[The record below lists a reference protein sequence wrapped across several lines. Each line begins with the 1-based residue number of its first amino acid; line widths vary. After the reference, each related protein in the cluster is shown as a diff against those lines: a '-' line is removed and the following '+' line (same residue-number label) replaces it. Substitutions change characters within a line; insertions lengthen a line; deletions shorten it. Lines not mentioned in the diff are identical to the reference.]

1 MVRAN
6 GAVSLRELARVVQTS
21 EVTVRRD
28 VRALE
33 AEGLLDRRHGGAVLP
48 GGFTRESGFPQKS
61 HLATAEKTA
70 IADVAAS
77 LVEEGE
83 AVVVGAGTTT
93 QELARR
99 LARVPGLTVVTN
111 SLLVAQALAHANR
124 VEVVM
129 TGGTLRGSN
138 YALVGSG
145 AEQSLQGLRVSR
157 AFLSGSGLTAERGL
171 STSNMLSA
179 SVDRA
184 LVQAAAE
191 VVVLA
196 DHTKLGTDTMFQ
208 TVPTDVMTRLVTDEP
223 PPHDDRAATELQALA
238 DQGVQITVA
247 GAAAA
252 SGGDGMHPRRPR
264 RDSPSRSSA
273 GAARRPNSA
282 ARPPVGPGRTGTGE
296 GGGHAAAVTRR
307 RLGRAPEGREALPET
322 GRASIRTGPTAKIR
336 WGRCAVPAPLL
347 AAHAS
352 KYRHDGVAAHLDD
365 ATVILND
372 DDEPSGRRYD
382 EHVGPHGVV
391 ADASVERLDEIA
403 EIRGFDE
410 IRTLI
415 RVEARA
421 VHHDEGAFE
430 VVAVRQEVILDGIG
444 VAFCEVERPPVV
456 EGNAGHSVRVVCRRS
471 GEDRI
476 QYPFREVPVDVP
488 RCCGHR
494 LPIGEGSAP
503 KIRLPHKEVVQTAAG
518 EVGGDLQEIIFIG
531 HEEALYH
538 WRQ

>member
-48 GGFTRESGFPQKS
+48 GGFTRETGFPQKS
-61 HLATAEKTA
+61 HMATAEKTA
-70 IADVAAS
+70 IADLAAG

-83 AVVVGAGTTT
+83 AIVVGAGTTT

-208 TVPTDVMTRLVTDEP
+208 TVPTDVMTRLVTDKP
-223 PPHDDRAATELQALA
+223 PPQDDRAGTELQALA

-247 GAAAA
+247 G
-252 SGGDGMHPRRPR
+252 MTP
-264 RDSPSRSSA
+264 A
-273 GAARRPNSA
+273 GAAEAPGPVQGSGGRGSGGEKGHGRRDVPMPGQRRNVPPGGGGSQPPQLRSA
-282 ARPPVGPGRTGTGE
+282 PTLPEQSPVGNRVADLAP
-296 GGGHAAAVTRR
+296 RR
-307 RLGRAPEGREALPET
+307 R
-322 GRASIRTGPTAKIR
+322 
-336 WGRCAVPAPLL
+336 
-347 AAHAS
+347 
-352 KYRHDGVAAHLDD
+352 
-365 ATVILND
+365 
-372 DDEPSGRRYD
+372 
-382 EHVGPHGVV
+382 
-391 ADASVERLDEIA
+391 
-403 EIRGFDE
+403 
-410 IRTLI
+410 
-415 RVEARA
+415 
-421 VHHDEGAFE
+421 
-430 VVAVRQEVILDGIG
+430 
-444 VAFCEVERPPVV
+444 
-456 EGNAGHSVRVVCRRS
+456 
-471 GEDRI
+471 
-476 QYPFREVPVDVP
+476 
-488 RCCGHR
+488 
-494 LPIGEGSAP
+494 
-503 KIRLPHKEVVQTAAG
+503 
-518 EVGGDLQEIIFIG
+518 
-531 HEEALYH
+531 
-538 WRQ
+538 

>member
-1 MVRAN
+1 MFAAERRQLILEMVRAN

-83 AVVVGAGTTT
+83 AIVVGAGTTT

-208 TVPTDVMTRLVTDEP
+208 TVPTDVITRLVTDEP
-223 PPHDDRAATELQALA
+223 PPHDERAATELQALA
-238 DQGVQITVA
+238 DQGVQIAVA
-247 GAAAA
+247 GTGQGGVPAAEQLPP
-252 SGGDGMHPRRPR
+252 GVRGR
-264 RDSPSRSSA
+264 RDVPL
-273 GAARRPNSA
+273 
-282 ARPPVGPGRTGTGE
+282 PVQRGGRMPGGQFRGPGPGGLGAEPLERT
-296 GGGHAAAVTRR
+296 ARVADLRR
-307 RLGRAPEGREALPET
+307 R
-322 GRASIRTGPTAKIR
+322 
-336 WGRCAVPAPLL
+336 
-347 AAHAS
+347 
-352 KYRHDGVAAHLDD
+352 
-365 ATVILND
+365 
-372 DDEPSGRRYD
+372 
-382 EHVGPHGVV
+382 
-391 ADASVERLDEIA
+391 
-403 EIRGFDE
+403 
-410 IRTLI
+410 
-415 RVEARA
+415 
-421 VHHDEGAFE
+421 
-430 VVAVRQEVILDGIG
+430 
-444 VAFCEVERPPVV
+444 
-456 EGNAGHSVRVVCRRS
+456 
-471 GEDRI
+471 
-476 QYPFREVPVDVP
+476 
-488 RCCGHR
+488 
-494 LPIGEGSAP
+494 
-503 KIRLPHKEVVQTAAG
+503 
-518 EVGGDLQEIIFIG
+518 
-531 HEEALYH
+531 
-538 WRQ
+538 

>member
-1 MVRAN
+1 MFAAERRQLILEMVRAN

-70 IADVAAS
+70 IADLAAG

-83 AVVVGAGTTT
+83 AIVVGAGTTT

-145 AEQSLQGLRVSR
+145 AEQSLHGLRVSK

-208 TVPTDVMTRLVTDEP
+208 TVPTDLITRLVTDEP
-223 PPHDDRAATELQALA
+223 QAHDDRAATELQALA
-238 DQGVQITVA
+238 DQGVQIAVA
-247 GAAAA
+247 GA
-252 SGGDGMHPRRPR
+252 SGNPGGEQPPGRDRRRDVPPLPSPRRSQVP
-264 RDSPSRSSA
+264 
-273 GAARRPNSA
+273 
-282 ARPPVGPGRTGTGE
+282 GPGLRSATTLGDQPAGTE
-296 GGGHAAAVTRR
+296 RARVADLRR
-307 RLGRAPEGREALPET
+307 R
-322 GRASIRTGPTAKIR
+322 
-336 WGRCAVPAPLL
+336 
-347 AAHAS
+347 
-352 KYRHDGVAAHLDD
+352 
-365 ATVILND
+365 
-372 DDEPSGRRYD
+372 
-382 EHVGPHGVV
+382 
-391 ADASVERLDEIA
+391 
-403 EIRGFDE
+403 
-410 IRTLI
+410 
-415 RVEARA
+415 
-421 VHHDEGAFE
+421 
-430 VVAVRQEVILDGIG
+430 
-444 VAFCEVERPPVV
+444 
-456 EGNAGHSVRVVCRRS
+456 
-471 GEDRI
+471 
-476 QYPFREVPVDVP
+476 
-488 RCCGHR
+488 
-494 LPIGEGSAP
+494 
-503 KIRLPHKEVVQTAAG
+503 
-518 EVGGDLQEIIFIG
+518 
-531 HEEALYH
+531 
-538 WRQ
+538 

>member
-1 MVRAN
+1 MFAAERRQLILEMVRAN

-70 IADVAAS
+70 IADLAAGF
-77 LVEEGE
+77 VEEGE
-83 AVVVGAGTTT
+83 AIVVGAGTTT

-145 AEQSLQGLRVSR
+145 AEQSLQGLRVSK

-196 DHTKLGTDTMFQ
+196 DHSKLGTDTMFQ
-208 TVPTDVMTRLVTDEP
+208 TVPTDVITRLVTDEP
-223 PPHDDRAATELQALA
+223 PAHDDRCATELQALA
-238 DQGVQITVA
+238 DQGVQIAVA
-247 GAAAA
+247 GASGGATGASGPSGA
-252 SGGDGMHPRRPR
+252 SGGESVPARQQRRDVPLPGPRRQVPGAATGL
-264 RDSPSRSSA
+264 RSAAALSDQNA
-273 GAARRPNSA
+273 GAERARVA
-282 ARPPVGPGRTGTGE
+282 DL
-296 GGGHAAAVTRR
+296 RR
-307 RLGRAPEGREALPET
+307 R
-322 GRASIRTGPTAKIR
+322 
-336 WGRCAVPAPLL
+336 
-347 AAHAS
+347 
-352 KYRHDGVAAHLDD
+352 
-365 ATVILND
+365 
-372 DDEPSGRRYD
+372 
-382 EHVGPHGVV
+382 
-391 ADASVERLDEIA
+391 
-403 EIRGFDE
+403 
-410 IRTLI
+410 
-415 RVEARA
+415 
-421 VHHDEGAFE
+421 
-430 VVAVRQEVILDGIG
+430 
-444 VAFCEVERPPVV
+444 
-456 EGNAGHSVRVVCRRS
+456 
-471 GEDRI
+471 
-476 QYPFREVPVDVP
+476 
-488 RCCGHR
+488 
-494 LPIGEGSAP
+494 
-503 KIRLPHKEVVQTAAG
+503 
-518 EVGGDLQEIIFIG
+518 
-531 HEEALYH
+531 
-538 WRQ
+538 

>member
-1 MVRAN
+1 MFAAERRQLILEMVRAN

-70 IADVAAS
+70 IADLAAG

-83 AVVVGAGTTT
+83 AIVVGAGTTT

-184 LVQAAAE
+184 LVQAAGE

-208 TVPTDVMTRLVTDEP
+208 TVPTDLITRLVTDEP
-223 PPHDDRAATELQALA
+223 PAHDDRAVTELQALA
-238 DQGVQITVA
+238 DQGVQIAVA
-247 GAAAA
+247 GQAGGGA
-252 SGGDGMHPRRPR
+252 GGDTVPTGRQPR
-264 RDSPSRSSA
+264 RDMPLPGPRRGQVPGAGPQLRSATVLGEQSPGER
-273 GAARRPNSA
+273 ARVA
-282 ARPPVGPGRTGTGE
+282 DL
-296 GGGHAAAVTRR
+296 RR
-307 RLGRAPEGREALPET
+307 R
-322 GRASIRTGPTAKIR
+322 
-336 WGRCAVPAPLL
+336 
-347 AAHAS
+347 
-352 KYRHDGVAAHLDD
+352 
-365 ATVILND
+365 
-372 DDEPSGRRYD
+372 
-382 EHVGPHGVV
+382 
-391 ADASVERLDEIA
+391 
-403 EIRGFDE
+403 
-410 IRTLI
+410 
-415 RVEARA
+415 
-421 VHHDEGAFE
+421 
-430 VVAVRQEVILDGIG
+430 
-444 VAFCEVERPPVV
+444 
-456 EGNAGHSVRVVCRRS
+456 
-471 GEDRI
+471 
-476 QYPFREVPVDVP
+476 
-488 RCCGHR
+488 
-494 LPIGEGSAP
+494 
-503 KIRLPHKEVVQTAAG
+503 
-518 EVGGDLQEIIFIG
+518 
-531 HEEALYH
+531 
-538 WRQ
+538 

>member
-1 MVRAN
+1 MFAAERRQLILEMVRAN

-70 IADVAAS
+70 IADLAAG

-83 AVVVGAGTTT
+83 AIVVGAGTTT

-196 DHTKLGTDTMFQ
+196 DHTKLGSDTMFQ
-208 TVPTDVMTRLVTDEP
+208 TVPTDLITHLVTDEP
-223 PPHDDRAATELQALA
+223 AAHDDRAAAELQALA
-238 DQGVQITVA
+238 DQGVRIAVA
-247 GAAAA
+247 G
-252 SGGDGMHPRRPR
+252 GGGT
-264 RDSPSRSSA
+264 SSA
-273 GAARRPNSA
+273 PDPGAAGGRPAARREMPL
-282 ARPPVGPGRTGTGE
+282 PGQRRTQPLRALGE
-296 GGGHAAAVTRR
+296 GAVERDRARVADLRR
-307 RLGRAPEGREALPET
+307 R
-322 GRASIRTGPTAKIR
+322 
-336 WGRCAVPAPLL
+336 
-347 AAHAS
+347 
-352 KYRHDGVAAHLDD
+352 
-365 ATVILND
+365 
-372 DDEPSGRRYD
+372 
-382 EHVGPHGVV
+382 
-391 ADASVERLDEIA
+391 
-403 EIRGFDE
+403 
-410 IRTLI
+410 
-415 RVEARA
+415 
-421 VHHDEGAFE
+421 
-430 VVAVRQEVILDGIG
+430 
-444 VAFCEVERPPVV
+444 
-456 EGNAGHSVRVVCRRS
+456 
-471 GEDRI
+471 
-476 QYPFREVPVDVP
+476 
-488 RCCGHR
+488 
-494 LPIGEGSAP
+494 
-503 KIRLPHKEVVQTAAG
+503 
-518 EVGGDLQEIIFIG
+518 
-531 HEEALYH
+531 
-538 WRQ
+538 

>member
-1 MVRAN
+1 MFAAERRQLILEMVRAN

-70 IADVAAS
+70 IADLAAG
-77 LVEEGE
+77 LVDEGE
-83 AVVVGAGTTT
+83 AIVVGAGTTT

-208 TVPTDVMTRLVTDEP
+208 TVPTDVITRLVTDEP
-223 PPHDDRAATELQALA
+223 PLHDDRAVTELQALA

-247 GAAAA
+247 GPGAAAPGPGPGP
-252 SGGDGMHPRRPR
+252 GGGAEGNGTAGRRPR
-264 RDSPSRSSA
+264 RMGPPGAKGGDELPLPGQRRNHQP
-273 GAARRPNSA
+273 GAAGPQLRSA
-282 ARPPVGPGRTGTGE
+282 SGLAEQQPAIGNGRI
-296 GGGHAAAVTRR
+296 ADLSPRR
-307 RLGRAPEGREALPET
+307 R
-322 GRASIRTGPTAKIR
+322 
-336 WGRCAVPAPLL
+336 
-347 AAHAS
+347 
-352 KYRHDGVAAHLDD
+352 
-365 ATVILND
+365 
-372 DDEPSGRRYD
+372 
-382 EHVGPHGVV
+382 
-391 ADASVERLDEIA
+391 
-403 EIRGFDE
+403 
-410 IRTLI
+410 
-415 RVEARA
+415 
-421 VHHDEGAFE
+421 
-430 VVAVRQEVILDGIG
+430 
-444 VAFCEVERPPVV
+444 
-456 EGNAGHSVRVVCRRS
+456 
-471 GEDRI
+471 
-476 QYPFREVPVDVP
+476 
-488 RCCGHR
+488 
-494 LPIGEGSAP
+494 
-503 KIRLPHKEVVQTAAG
+503 
-518 EVGGDLQEIIFIG
+518 
-531 HEEALYH
+531 
-538 WRQ
+538 

>member
-1 MVRAN
+1 MFAAERRQLILEMVRAN

-70 IADVAAS
+70 IADVAAG

-223 PPHDDRAATELQALA
+223 PAHDDRAATELQALA

-247 GAAAA
+247 GTA
-252 SGGDGMHPRRPR
+252 STGPLDAVQGRRPR
-264 RDSPSRSSA
+264 REAPLPVQRRGTPAPQLRSAPASLLDPPQD
-273 GAARRPNSA
+273 RPRVA
-282 ARPPVGPGRTGTGE
+282 DL
-296 GGGHAAAVTRR
+296 RR
-307 RLGRAPEGREALPET
+307 R
-322 GRASIRTGPTAKIR
+322 
-336 WGRCAVPAPLL
+336 
-347 AAHAS
+347 
-352 KYRHDGVAAHLDD
+352 
-365 ATVILND
+365 
-372 DDEPSGRRYD
+372 
-382 EHVGPHGVV
+382 
-391 ADASVERLDEIA
+391 
-403 EIRGFDE
+403 
-410 IRTLI
+410 
-415 RVEARA
+415 
-421 VHHDEGAFE
+421 
-430 VVAVRQEVILDGIG
+430 
-444 VAFCEVERPPVV
+444 
-456 EGNAGHSVRVVCRRS
+456 
-471 GEDRI
+471 
-476 QYPFREVPVDVP
+476 
-488 RCCGHR
+488 
-494 LPIGEGSAP
+494 
-503 KIRLPHKEVVQTAAG
+503 
-518 EVGGDLQEIIFIG
+518 
-531 HEEALYH
+531 
-538 WRQ
+538 

>member
-70 IADVAAS
+70 IADLAAGF
-77 LVEEGE
+77 VDEGE

-208 TVPTDVMTRLVTDEP
+208 TVPTDVITRLVTDEP
-223 PPHDDRAATELQALA
+223 PAHDDRALTELQALA
-238 DQGVQITVA
+238 DQGVQIAVA
-247 GAAAA
+247 GPGAG
-252 SGGDGMHPRRPR
+252 SGP
-264 RDSPSRSSA
+264 A
-273 GAARRPNSA
+273 G
-282 ARPPVGPGRTGTGE
+282 GGE
-296 GGGHAAAVTRR
+296 GGGAAGRQSGRLNPSQGRGGGEEGLPLPGPRRNHPHPPGGSGSAQLRGTVPLAEQQPGRVADLAPRR
-307 RLGRAPEGREALPET
+307 R
-322 GRASIRTGPTAKIR
+322 
-336 WGRCAVPAPLL
+336 
-347 AAHAS
+347 
-352 KYRHDGVAAHLDD
+352 
-365 ATVILND
+365 
-372 DDEPSGRRYD
+372 
-382 EHVGPHGVV
+382 
-391 ADASVERLDEIA
+391 
-403 EIRGFDE
+403 
-410 IRTLI
+410 
-415 RVEARA
+415 
-421 VHHDEGAFE
+421 
-430 VVAVRQEVILDGIG
+430 
-444 VAFCEVERPPVV
+444 
-456 EGNAGHSVRVVCRRS
+456 
-471 GEDRI
+471 
-476 QYPFREVPVDVP
+476 
-488 RCCGHR
+488 
-494 LPIGEGSAP
+494 
-503 KIRLPHKEVVQTAAG
+503 
-518 EVGGDLQEIIFIG
+518 
-531 HEEALYH
+531 
-538 WRQ
+538 

>member
-1 MVRAN
+1 MFAAERRQLILEMVRAN

-61 HLATAEKTA
+61 HLSTAEKTA
-70 IADVAAS
+70 IADMAAG
-77 LVEEGE
+77 LVGEGE
-83 AVVVGAGTTT
+83 AIVVGAGTTT

-196 DHTKLGTDTMFQ
+196 DHTKLGSDTMFQ
-208 TVPTDVMTRLVTDEP
+208 TVPTELITRLVTDAP
-223 PPHDDRAATELQALA
+223 QAHDERAATELQALA
-238 DQGVQITVA
+238 DQGVEITVA
-247 GAAAA
+247 GPGAEPAA
-252 SGGDGMHPRRPR
+252 G
-264 RDSPSRSSA
+264 
-273 GAARRPNSA
+273 
-282 ARPPVGPGRTGTGE
+282 
-296 GGGHAAAVTRR
+296 
-307 RLGRAPEGREALPET
+307 EALPPARQQARQEMPLPGQRRT
-322 GRASIRTGPTAKIR
+322 QGGHGGPGGIGPQLRSAAVMAEGPVGR
-336 WGRCAVPAPLL
+336 
-347 AAHAS
+347 
-352 KYRHDGVAAHLDD
+352 
-365 ATVILND
+365 
-372 DDEPSGRRYD
+372 
-382 EHVGPHGVV
+382 V
-391 ADASVERLDEIA
+391 ADM
-403 EIRGFDE
+403 
-410 IRTLI
+410 
-415 RVEARA
+415 
-421 VHHDEGAFE
+421 
-430 VVAVRQEVILDGIG
+430 
-444 VAFCEVERPPVV
+444 
-456 EGNAGHSVRVVCRRS
+456 RR
-471 GEDRI
+471 R
-476 QYPFREVPVDVP
+476 
-488 RCCGHR
+488 
-494 LPIGEGSAP
+494 
-503 KIRLPHKEVVQTAAG
+503 
-518 EVGGDLQEIIFIG
+518 
-531 HEEALYH
+531 
-538 WRQ
+538 

>member
-1 MVRAN
+1 MFAAERRQLILEMVRAN

-70 IADVAAS
+70 IADVAAG

-208 TVPTDVMTRLVTDEP
+208 TVPTDVITRLVTDEP
-223 PPHDDRAATELQALA
+223 PAHDDRAATELQALA

-247 GAAAA
+247 GSAVP
-252 SGGDGMHPRRPR
+252 GGAVDGIPPRRPR
-264 RDSPSRSSA
+264 RDSPLPVQ
-273 GAARRPNSA
+273 RR
-282 ARPPVGPGRTGTGE
+282 G
-296 GGGHAAAVTRR
+296 
-307 RLGRAPEGREALPET
+307 
-322 GRASIRTGPTAKIR
+322 GPTAQLR
-336 WGRCAVPAPLL
+336 S
-347 AAHAS
+347 AS
-352 KYRHDGVAAHLDD
+352 ALVDPGDRERA
-365 ATVILND
+365 
-372 DDEPSGRRYD
+372 R
-382 EHVGPHGVV
+382 V
-391 ADASVERLDEIA
+391 ADM
-403 EIRGFDE
+403 
-410 IRTLI
+410 
-415 RVEARA
+415 
-421 VHHDEGAFE
+421 
-430 VVAVRQEVILDGIG
+430 
-444 VAFCEVERPPVV
+444 
-456 EGNAGHSVRVVCRRS
+456 RR
-471 GEDRI
+471 R
-476 QYPFREVPVDVP
+476 
-488 RCCGHR
+488 
-494 LPIGEGSAP
+494 
-503 KIRLPHKEVVQTAAG
+503 
-518 EVGGDLQEIIFIG
+518 
-531 HEEALYH
+531 
-538 WRQ
+538 

>member
-1 MVRAN
+1 MFAAERRQLILEMVRAN

-70 IADVAAS
+70 IADLAANF
-77 LVEEGE
+77 VEEGE
-83 AVVVGAGTTT
+83 AIVVGAGTTT

-208 TVPTDVMTRLVTDEP
+208 TVPTDLITRLITDEP
-223 PPHDDRAATELQALA
+223 PAHDDRAATELQALA
-238 DQGVQITVA
+238 DQGVQIAVA
-247 GAAAA
+247 GASGS
-252 SGGDGMHPRRPR
+252 SGGDAVPARPQQQRRDVPLPAPRRGQVP
-264 RDSPSRSSA
+264 
-273 GAARRPNSA
+273 GAAAGLR
-282 ARPPVGPGRTGTGE
+282 
-296 GGGHAAAVTRR
+296 AAAVLGEQSPGAERARVADLRR
-307 RLGRAPEGREALPET
+307 R
-322 GRASIRTGPTAKIR
+322 
-336 WGRCAVPAPLL
+336 
-347 AAHAS
+347 
-352 KYRHDGVAAHLDD
+352 
-365 ATVILND
+365 
-372 DDEPSGRRYD
+372 
-382 EHVGPHGVV
+382 
-391 ADASVERLDEIA
+391 
-403 EIRGFDE
+403 
-410 IRTLI
+410 
-415 RVEARA
+415 
-421 VHHDEGAFE
+421 
-430 VVAVRQEVILDGIG
+430 
-444 VAFCEVERPPVV
+444 
-456 EGNAGHSVRVVCRRS
+456 
-471 GEDRI
+471 
-476 QYPFREVPVDVP
+476 
-488 RCCGHR
+488 
-494 LPIGEGSAP
+494 
-503 KIRLPHKEVVQTAAG
+503 
-518 EVGGDLQEIIFIG
+518 
-531 HEEALYH
+531 
-538 WRQ
+538 

>member
-1 MVRAN
+1 MFAAERRQLILEMVRAN

-70 IADVAAS
+70 IADLAAG

-83 AVVVGAGTTT
+83 AIVVGAGTTT

-145 AEQSLQGLRVSR
+145 AEQSLQGLRVSK

-196 DHTKLGTDTMFQ
+196 DHTKLGTDTMFR
-208 TVPTDVMTRLVTDEP
+208 TVPTDLITRLVTDEP
-223 PPHDDRAATELQALA
+223 PGHDDRAATELQALA
-238 DQGVQITVA
+238 DQGVQIAVA
-247 GAAAA
+247 GATGNP
-252 SGGDGMHPRRPR
+252 GGDQVPAGRRAPLPGPRRGHVPGS
-264 RDSPSRSSA
+264 SPLRSTT
-273 GAARRPNSA
+273 GLGDPTTPDR
-282 ARPPVGPGRTGTGE
+282 GRV
-296 GGGHAAAVTRR
+296 ADLRR
-307 RLGRAPEGREALPET
+307 R
-322 GRASIRTGPTAKIR
+322 
-336 WGRCAVPAPLL
+336 
-347 AAHAS
+347 
-352 KYRHDGVAAHLDD
+352 
-365 ATVILND
+365 
-372 DDEPSGRRYD
+372 
-382 EHVGPHGVV
+382 
-391 ADASVERLDEIA
+391 
-403 EIRGFDE
+403 
-410 IRTLI
+410 
-415 RVEARA
+415 
-421 VHHDEGAFE
+421 
-430 VVAVRQEVILDGIG
+430 
-444 VAFCEVERPPVV
+444 
-456 EGNAGHSVRVVCRRS
+456 
-471 GEDRI
+471 
-476 QYPFREVPVDVP
+476 
-488 RCCGHR
+488 
-494 LPIGEGSAP
+494 
-503 KIRLPHKEVVQTAAG
+503 
-518 EVGGDLQEIIFIG
+518 
-531 HEEALYH
+531 
-538 WRQ
+538 

>member
-70 IADVAAS
+70 IADLAAG

-83 AVVVGAGTTT
+83 AIVVGAGTTT

-145 AEQSLQGLRVSR
+145 AEQSLQGLRVSK

-208 TVPTDVMTRLVTDEP
+208 TVPTDVITRLVTDEP
-223 PPHDDRAATELQALA
+223 PAHDDRAATELQALA
-238 DQGVQITVA
+238 DQGVQIAVA
-247 GAAAA
+247 GASGNHSAGEQGPAARQR
-252 SGGDGMHPRRPR
+252 GVPGPRRSQLPGAGL
-264 RDSPSRSSA
+264 RSASVLGEQPA
-273 GAARRPNSA
+273 GTER
-282 ARPPVGPGRTGTGE
+282 GRV
-296 GGGHAAAVTRR
+296 ADLRR
-307 RLGRAPEGREALPET
+307 R
-322 GRASIRTGPTAKIR
+322 
-336 WGRCAVPAPLL
+336 
-347 AAHAS
+347 
-352 KYRHDGVAAHLDD
+352 
-365 ATVILND
+365 
-372 DDEPSGRRYD
+372 
-382 EHVGPHGVV
+382 
-391 ADASVERLDEIA
+391 
-403 EIRGFDE
+403 
-410 IRTLI
+410 
-415 RVEARA
+415 
-421 VHHDEGAFE
+421 
-430 VVAVRQEVILDGIG
+430 
-444 VAFCEVERPPVV
+444 
-456 EGNAGHSVRVVCRRS
+456 
-471 GEDRI
+471 
-476 QYPFREVPVDVP
+476 
-488 RCCGHR
+488 
-494 LPIGEGSAP
+494 
-503 KIRLPHKEVVQTAAG
+503 
-518 EVGGDLQEIIFIG
+518 
-531 HEEALYH
+531 
-538 WRQ
+538 

>member
-70 IADVAAS
+70 IADLAAS

-99 LARVPGLTVVTN
+99 LARIPGLTVVTN

-145 AEQSLQGLRVSR
+145 AEQSLQGLRVTR

-208 TVPTDVMTRLVTDEP
+208 TVPTDLISRLVTDEP
-223 PPHDDRAATELQALA
+223 PAHDDRAATELQALA
-238 DQGVQITVA
+238 DQGVRIAVAGGAGGSSAGVSGTGAGSGAGSVA
-247 GAAAA
+247 GAGG
-252 SGGDGMHPRRPR
+252 SGGEAHQAGRQSR
-264 RDSPSRSSA
+264 RDVPLPGQRRTHTAGPGPGPTSGGPGSPLRSA
-273 GAARRPNSA
+273 GASLASQEPGERARVA
-282 ARPPVGPGRTGTGE
+282 DL
-296 GGGHAAAVTRR
+296 RR
-307 RLGRAPEGREALPET
+307 R
-322 GRASIRTGPTAKIR
+322 
-336 WGRCAVPAPLL
+336 
-347 AAHAS
+347 
-352 KYRHDGVAAHLDD
+352 
-365 ATVILND
+365 
-372 DDEPSGRRYD
+372 
-382 EHVGPHGVV
+382 
-391 ADASVERLDEIA
+391 
-403 EIRGFDE
+403 
-410 IRTLI
+410 
-415 RVEARA
+415 
-421 VHHDEGAFE
+421 
-430 VVAVRQEVILDGIG
+430 
-444 VAFCEVERPPVV
+444 
-456 EGNAGHSVRVVCRRS
+456 
-471 GEDRI
+471 
-476 QYPFREVPVDVP
+476 
-488 RCCGHR
+488 
-494 LPIGEGSAP
+494 
-503 KIRLPHKEVVQTAAG
+503 
-518 EVGGDLQEIIFIG
+518 
-531 HEEALYH
+531 
-538 WRQ
+538 

>member
-70 IADVAAS
+70 IADLAAGF
-77 LVEEGE
+77 VEEGE

-208 TVPTDVMTRLVTDEP
+208 TVPTDVITRLVTDEP
-223 PPHDDRAATELQALA
+223 PAHDDRALTELQALA
-238 DQGVQITVA
+238 DQGVQIAVA
-247 GAAAA
+247 GPGAG
-252 SGGDGMHPRRPR
+252 SGP
-264 RDSPSRSSA
+264 A
-273 GAARRPNSA
+273 G
-282 ARPPVGPGRTGTGE
+282 GGE
-296 GGGHAAAVTRR
+296 GGGSAGRQSGRLGPSQGRGGGEEGLPLPGPRRNHPHPPGGPGSAQLRTAVPLAEQQPGRVADLAPRR
-307 RLGRAPEGREALPET
+307 R
-322 GRASIRTGPTAKIR
+322 
-336 WGRCAVPAPLL
+336 
-347 AAHAS
+347 
-352 KYRHDGVAAHLDD
+352 
-365 ATVILND
+365 
-372 DDEPSGRRYD
+372 
-382 EHVGPHGVV
+382 
-391 ADASVERLDEIA
+391 
-403 EIRGFDE
+403 
-410 IRTLI
+410 
-415 RVEARA
+415 
-421 VHHDEGAFE
+421 
-430 VVAVRQEVILDGIG
+430 
-444 VAFCEVERPPVV
+444 
-456 EGNAGHSVRVVCRRS
+456 
-471 GEDRI
+471 
-476 QYPFREVPVDVP
+476 
-488 RCCGHR
+488 
-494 LPIGEGSAP
+494 
-503 KIRLPHKEVVQTAAG
+503 
-518 EVGGDLQEIIFIG
+518 
-531 HEEALYH
+531 
-538 WRQ
+538 

>member
-70 IADVAAS
+70 IADLAAG

-83 AVVVGAGTTT
+83 AIVVGAGTTT

-184 LVQAAAE
+184 LVQAAGE

-196 DHTKLGTDTMFQ
+196 DHTKLGSDTMFQ
-208 TVPTDVMTRLVTDEP
+208 TVPTDLITRLVTDEP
-223 PPHDDRAATELQALA
+223 AAHDDRAAAELQALA
-238 DQGVQITVA
+238 DQGVQIAVA
-247 GAAAA
+247 GAGGASVPADSAPPGRGARRDMPLPGQRRTHAQQLRGAAA
-252 SGGDGMHPRRPR
+252 LAEQGGQADR
-264 RDSPSRSSA
+264 
-273 GAARRPNSA
+273 
-282 ARPPVGPGRTGTGE
+282 GRV
-296 GGGHAAAVTRR
+296 ADLRR
-307 RLGRAPEGREALPET
+307 R
-322 GRASIRTGPTAKIR
+322 
-336 WGRCAVPAPLL
+336 
-347 AAHAS
+347 
-352 KYRHDGVAAHLDD
+352 
-365 ATVILND
+365 
-372 DDEPSGRRYD
+372 
-382 EHVGPHGVV
+382 
-391 ADASVERLDEIA
+391 
-403 EIRGFDE
+403 
-410 IRTLI
+410 
-415 RVEARA
+415 
-421 VHHDEGAFE
+421 
-430 VVAVRQEVILDGIG
+430 
-444 VAFCEVERPPVV
+444 
-456 EGNAGHSVRVVCRRS
+456 
-471 GEDRI
+471 
-476 QYPFREVPVDVP
+476 
-488 RCCGHR
+488 
-494 LPIGEGSAP
+494 
-503 KIRLPHKEVVQTAAG
+503 
-518 EVGGDLQEIIFIG
+518 
-531 HEEALYH
+531 
-538 WRQ
+538 

>member
-1 MVRAN
+1 MFAAERRQLILEMVRAN

-70 IADVAAS
+70 IADLAAG

-196 DHTKLGTDTMFQ
+196 DHSKLGTDTMFQ
-208 TVPTDVMTRLVTDEP
+208 TVPTDVITRLVTNEPLTRDE
-223 PPHDDRAATELQALA
+223 RSATELQALA

-247 GAAAA
+247 GVGQPAPAPGQGQGAGPGPGRA
-252 SGGDGMHPRRPR
+252 DGG
-264 RDSPSRSSA
+264 
-273 GAARRPNSA
+273 
-282 ARPPVGPGRTGTGE
+282 PPVGRPARRDMPLPGPRRTHPPTTP
-296 GGGHAAAVTRR
+296 GGPGLRGPVSLSDQQLGGRVADLAPRR
-307 RLGRAPEGREALPET
+307 R
-322 GRASIRTGPTAKIR
+322 
-336 WGRCAVPAPLL
+336 
-347 AAHAS
+347 
-352 KYRHDGVAAHLDD
+352 
-365 ATVILND
+365 
-372 DDEPSGRRYD
+372 
-382 EHVGPHGVV
+382 
-391 ADASVERLDEIA
+391 
-403 EIRGFDE
+403 
-410 IRTLI
+410 
-415 RVEARA
+415 
-421 VHHDEGAFE
+421 
-430 VVAVRQEVILDGIG
+430 
-444 VAFCEVERPPVV
+444 
-456 EGNAGHSVRVVCRRS
+456 
-471 GEDRI
+471 
-476 QYPFREVPVDVP
+476 
-488 RCCGHR
+488 
-494 LPIGEGSAP
+494 
-503 KIRLPHKEVVQTAAG
+503 
-518 EVGGDLQEIIFIG
+518 
-531 HEEALYH
+531 
-538 WRQ
+538 

>member
-70 IADVAAS
+70 IADLAAS
-77 LVEEGE
+77 FVEEGE

-145 AEQSLQGLRVSR
+145 AEQSLHGLRVSR

-208 TVPTDVMTRLVTDEP
+208 TVPTDVITRLVTDEP
-223 PPHDDRAATELQALA
+223 PSHDDRAATELQALA
-238 DQGVQITVA
+238 DQGVHISVA
-247 GAAAA
+247 GPGAGAPAGPGPGPEQVPQQQRRRDVPPLPGQRRTHG
-252 SGGDGMHPRRPR
+252 SGGHGGHHSMPPGGQSQGGGGAPSSPQLRSTGSLGGEPPTARVADLAPRRR
-264 RDSPSRSSA
+264 
-273 GAARRPNSA
+273 
-282 ARPPVGPGRTGTGE
+282 
-296 GGGHAAAVTRR
+296 
-307 RLGRAPEGREALPET
+307 
-322 GRASIRTGPTAKIR
+322 
-336 WGRCAVPAPLL
+336 
-347 AAHAS
+347 
-352 KYRHDGVAAHLDD
+352 
-365 ATVILND
+365 
-372 DDEPSGRRYD
+372 
-382 EHVGPHGVV
+382 
-391 ADASVERLDEIA
+391 
-403 EIRGFDE
+403 
-410 IRTLI
+410 
-415 RVEARA
+415 
-421 VHHDEGAFE
+421 
-430 VVAVRQEVILDGIG
+430 
-444 VAFCEVERPPVV
+444 
-456 EGNAGHSVRVVCRRS
+456 
-471 GEDRI
+471 
-476 QYPFREVPVDVP
+476 
-488 RCCGHR
+488 
-494 LPIGEGSAP
+494 
-503 KIRLPHKEVVQTAAG
+503 
-518 EVGGDLQEIIFIG
+518 
-531 HEEALYH
+531 
-538 WRQ
+538 

>member
-1 MVRAN
+1 MFAAERRQLILEMVRAN

-70 IADVAAS
+70 IADLAAG
-77 LVEEGE
+77 LVDEGE
-83 AVVVGAGTTT
+83 AIVVGAGTTT

-145 AEQSLQGLRVSR
+145 AEQSLQGLRVSK

-196 DHTKLGTDTMFQ
+196 DHSKLGTDTMFQ
-208 TVPTDVMTRLVTDEP
+208 TVPTDVITRLVTDESP
-223 PPHDDRAATELQALA
+223 AHDERAATELQALA
-238 DQGVQITVA
+238 DQGVQIAVA
-247 GAAAA
+247 GASGGGTADGTGTPGA
-252 SGGDGMHPRRPR
+252 SGGDSVARQQRRDVPLPGPRRQVP
-264 RDSPSRSSA
+264 
-273 GAARRPNSA
+273 GAATGLRSA
-282 ARPPVGPGRTGTGE
+282 TALSEQNGGTERARV
-296 GGGHAAAVTRR
+296 ADLRR
-307 RLGRAPEGREALPET
+307 R
-322 GRASIRTGPTAKIR
+322 
-336 WGRCAVPAPLL
+336 
-347 AAHAS
+347 
-352 KYRHDGVAAHLDD
+352 
-365 ATVILND
+365 
-372 DDEPSGRRYD
+372 
-382 EHVGPHGVV
+382 
-391 ADASVERLDEIA
+391 
-403 EIRGFDE
+403 
-410 IRTLI
+410 
-415 RVEARA
+415 
-421 VHHDEGAFE
+421 
-430 VVAVRQEVILDGIG
+430 
-444 VAFCEVERPPVV
+444 
-456 EGNAGHSVRVVCRRS
+456 
-471 GEDRI
+471 
-476 QYPFREVPVDVP
+476 
-488 RCCGHR
+488 
-494 LPIGEGSAP
+494 
-503 KIRLPHKEVVQTAAG
+503 
-518 EVGGDLQEIIFIG
+518 
-531 HEEALYH
+531 
-538 WRQ
+538 

>member
-1 MVRAN
+1 MFAAERRQLILEMVRAN

-70 IADVAAS
+70 IADLAAG

-83 AVVVGAGTTT
+83 AIVVGAGTTT

-145 AEQSLQGLRVSR
+145 AEQSLQGLRVSK

-196 DHTKLGTDTMFQ
+196 DHSKLGTDTMFQ
-208 TVPTDVMTRLVTDEP
+208 TVPTDVITRLVTDESP
-223 PPHDDRAATELQALA
+223 THDERAATELQALA
-238 DQGVQITVA
+238 DQGVQIAVA
-247 GAAAA
+247 GASGGGTADGTGTPGP
-252 SGGDGMHPRRPR
+252 SGGDSVARQQRRDVPLPGPRRQVPGAGL
-264 RDSPSRSSA
+264 RSATALGDQSG
-273 GAARRPNSA
+273 GAERARVA
-282 ARPPVGPGRTGTGE
+282 DL
-296 GGGHAAAVTRR
+296 RR
-307 RLGRAPEGREALPET
+307 R
-322 GRASIRTGPTAKIR
+322 
-336 WGRCAVPAPLL
+336 
-347 AAHAS
+347 
-352 KYRHDGVAAHLDD
+352 
-365 ATVILND
+365 
-372 DDEPSGRRYD
+372 
-382 EHVGPHGVV
+382 
-391 ADASVERLDEIA
+391 
-403 EIRGFDE
+403 
-410 IRTLI
+410 
-415 RVEARA
+415 
-421 VHHDEGAFE
+421 
-430 VVAVRQEVILDGIG
+430 
-444 VAFCEVERPPVV
+444 
-456 EGNAGHSVRVVCRRS
+456 
-471 GEDRI
+471 
-476 QYPFREVPVDVP
+476 
-488 RCCGHR
+488 
-494 LPIGEGSAP
+494 
-503 KIRLPHKEVVQTAAG
+503 
-518 EVGGDLQEIIFIG
+518 
-531 HEEALYH
+531 
-538 WRQ
+538 

>member
-70 IADVAAS
+70 IADLAAG

-83 AVVVGAGTTT
+83 AIVVGAGTTT

-191 VVVLA
+191 VVSPDAAGHARTRRLRRDDRRQPRRA
-196 DHTKLGTDTMFQ
+196 LSHGGRRG
-208 TVPTDVMTRLVTDEP
+208 PTDARP
-223 PPHDDRAATELQALA
+223 AGGGR
-238 DQGVQITVA
+238 DQGEDRQ
-247 GAAAA
+247 
-252 SGGDGMHPRRPR
+252 
-264 RDSPSRSSA
+264 
-273 GAARRPNSA
+273 
-282 ARPPVGPGRTGTGE
+282 
-296 GGGHAAAVTRR
+296 RR
-307 RLGRAPEGREALPET
+307 RLGHRAPLQGLPPLPRRQGGPDHMTLALARELAPHITVNLVQPAMIDPPPDLSE
-322 GRASIRTGPTAKIR
+322 AD
-336 WGRCAVPAPLL
+336 CAAV
-347 AAHAS
+347 
-352 KYRHDGVAAHLDD
+352 VAATPL
-365 ATVILND
+365 
-372 DDEPSGRRYD
+372 RR
-382 EHVGPHGVV
+382 VGIP
-391 ADASVERLDEIA
+391 
-403 EIRGFDE
+403 
-410 IRTLI
+410 
-415 RVEARA
+415 
-421 VHHDEGAFE
+421 
-430 VVAVRQEVILDGIG
+430 
-444 VAFCEVERPPVV
+444 
-456 EGNAGHSVRVVCRRS
+456 
-471 GEDRI
+471 
-476 QYPFREVPVDVP
+476 
-488 RCCGHR
+488 
-494 LPIGEGSAP
+494 
-503 KIRLPHKEVVQTAAG
+503 
-518 EVGGDLQEIIFIG
+518 
-531 HEEALYH
+531 
-538 WRQ
+538 

>member
-70 IADVAAS
+70 IADLAAS
-77 LVEEGE
+77 FVEEGE
-83 AVVVGAGTTT
+83 AIVVGAGTTT

-157 AFLSGSGLTAERGL
+157 AFISGSGLTAERGL

-208 TVPTDVMTRLVTDEP
+208 TVPTDVITRLVTDEP
-223 PPHDDRAATELQALA
+223 PAHDDRAVTELQALA
-238 DQGVQITVA
+238 DQGVQIAVA
-247 GAAAA
+247 G
-252 SGGDGMHPRRPR
+252 SGG
-264 RDSPSRSSA
+264 A
-273 GAARRPNSA
+273 G
-282 ARPPVGPGRTGTGE
+282 GD
-296 GGGHAAAVTRR
+296 
-307 RLGRAPEGREALPET
+307 
-322 GRASIRTGPTAKIR
+322 
-336 WGRCAVPAPLL
+336 AVPAGRPARRDTSSPLPSPRRGHVPGGGPQL
-347 AAHAS
+347 RNASAVLGEQPPGERAA
-352 KYRHDGVAAHLDD
+352 R
-365 ATVILND
+365 
-372 DDEPSGRRYD
+372 
-382 EHVGPHGVV
+382 V
-391 ADASVERLDEIA
+391 ADL
-403 EIRGFDE
+403 
-410 IRTLI
+410 
-415 RVEARA
+415 
-421 VHHDEGAFE
+421 
-430 VVAVRQEVILDGIG
+430 
-444 VAFCEVERPPVV
+444 
-456 EGNAGHSVRVVCRRS
+456 RR
-471 GEDRI
+471 R
-476 QYPFREVPVDVP
+476 
-488 RCCGHR
+488 
-494 LPIGEGSAP
+494 
-503 KIRLPHKEVVQTAAG
+503 
-518 EVGGDLQEIIFIG
+518 
-531 HEEALYH
+531 
-538 WRQ
+538 

>member
-1 MVRAN
+1 MFAAERRQLILEMVRAN

-70 IADVAAS
+70 IADLAAG

-83 AVVVGAGTTT
+83 AIVVGAGTTT

-129 TGGTLRGSN
+129 TGGTLRGTN

-145 AEQSLQGLRVSR
+145 AEQSLQGLRVSK

-208 TVPTDVMTRLVTDEP
+208 TVPTDVITRLVTDEP
-223 PPHDDRAATELQALA
+223 PAHDDRAATELQALA
-238 DQGVQITVA
+238 DQGVQIAVA
-247 GAAAA
+247 GASGN
-252 SGGDGMHPRRPR
+252 SGGDQVPARQQQQQRRDVALPGPRRSQVPG
-264 RDSPSRSSA
+264 SGLRSASML
-273 GAARRPNSA
+273 GGETPTAAER
-282 ARPPVGPGRTGTGE
+282 ARV
-296 GGGHAAAVTRR
+296 ADMRR
-307 RLGRAPEGREALPET
+307 R
-322 GRASIRTGPTAKIR
+322 
-336 WGRCAVPAPLL
+336 
-347 AAHAS
+347 
-352 KYRHDGVAAHLDD
+352 
-365 ATVILND
+365 
-372 DDEPSGRRYD
+372 
-382 EHVGPHGVV
+382 
-391 ADASVERLDEIA
+391 
-403 EIRGFDE
+403 
-410 IRTLI
+410 
-415 RVEARA
+415 
-421 VHHDEGAFE
+421 
-430 VVAVRQEVILDGIG
+430 
-444 VAFCEVERPPVV
+444 
-456 EGNAGHSVRVVCRRS
+456 
-471 GEDRI
+471 
-476 QYPFREVPVDVP
+476 
-488 RCCGHR
+488 
-494 LPIGEGSAP
+494 
-503 KIRLPHKEVVQTAAG
+503 
-518 EVGGDLQEIIFIG
+518 
-531 HEEALYH
+531 
-538 WRQ
+538 

>member
-70 IADVAAS
+70 IADLAAGF
-77 LVEEGE
+77 VEEGE

-208 TVPTDVMTRLVTDEP
+208 TVPTDVITRLVTDEP
-223 PPHDDRAATELQALA
+223 PAQDDRALTELQALA
-238 DQGVQITVA
+238 DQGVQIAVA
-247 GAAAA
+247 GPGAG
-252 SGGDGMHPRRPR
+252 SGP
-264 RDSPSRSSA
+264 A
-273 GAARRPNSA
+273 G
-282 ARPPVGPGRTGTGE
+282 GE
-296 GGGHAAAVTRR
+296 GGGPPGAARQAGRLGSSAPRTGEDGLPLPGPRRNPHGQGPGTAQLRSTASLPEQQSGGGRVADLAPRR
-307 RLGRAPEGREALPET
+307 R
-322 GRASIRTGPTAKIR
+322 
-336 WGRCAVPAPLL
+336 
-347 AAHAS
+347 
-352 KYRHDGVAAHLDD
+352 
-365 ATVILND
+365 
-372 DDEPSGRRYD
+372 
-382 EHVGPHGVV
+382 
-391 ADASVERLDEIA
+391 
-403 EIRGFDE
+403 
-410 IRTLI
+410 
-415 RVEARA
+415 
-421 VHHDEGAFE
+421 
-430 VVAVRQEVILDGIG
+430 
-444 VAFCEVERPPVV
+444 
-456 EGNAGHSVRVVCRRS
+456 
-471 GEDRI
+471 
-476 QYPFREVPVDVP
+476 
-488 RCCGHR
+488 
-494 LPIGEGSAP
+494 
-503 KIRLPHKEVVQTAAG
+503 
-518 EVGGDLQEIIFIG
+518 
-531 HEEALYH
+531 
-538 WRQ
+538 

>member
-1 MVRAN
+1 MILEMVRAN

-70 IADVAAS
+70 IADLAAG
-77 LVEEGE
+77 LVDEGE

-208 TVPTDVMTRLVTDEP
+208 TVPTDVITRLVTDEP
-223 PPHDDRAATELQALA
+223 PAHDDRALTELQALA
-238 DQGVQITVA
+238 DQGVQIAVA
-247 GAAAA
+247 GPGAG
-252 SGGDGMHPRRPR
+252 SGP
-264 RDSPSRSSA
+264 A
-273 GAARRPNSA
+273 GS
-282 ARPPVGPGRTGTGE
+282 GE
-296 GGGHAAAVTRR
+296 GGSAGRQSGRLGASQGRGGGEEGLPLPGPRRNHPHPPGGPGSAQLRGAVPLGEQPGRVADLAPRR
-307 RLGRAPEGREALPET
+307 R
-322 GRASIRTGPTAKIR
+322 
-336 WGRCAVPAPLL
+336 
-347 AAHAS
+347 
-352 KYRHDGVAAHLDD
+352 
-365 ATVILND
+365 
-372 DDEPSGRRYD
+372 
-382 EHVGPHGVV
+382 
-391 ADASVERLDEIA
+391 
-403 EIRGFDE
+403 
-410 IRTLI
+410 
-415 RVEARA
+415 
-421 VHHDEGAFE
+421 
-430 VVAVRQEVILDGIG
+430 
-444 VAFCEVERPPVV
+444 
-456 EGNAGHSVRVVCRRS
+456 
-471 GEDRI
+471 
-476 QYPFREVPVDVP
+476 
-488 RCCGHR
+488 
-494 LPIGEGSAP
+494 
-503 KIRLPHKEVVQTAAG
+503 
-518 EVGGDLQEIIFIG
+518 
-531 HEEALYH
+531 
-538 WRQ
+538 

>member
-70 IADVAAS
+70 IADLAAGF
-77 LVEEGE
+77 VEEGE

-196 DHTKLGTDTMFQ
+196 DHTKLGSDTMFQ
-208 TVPTDVMTRLVTDEP
+208 TVPTDVITRLVTDEP
-223 PPHDDRAATELQALA
+223 PGHDDRALTELQALA
-238 DQGVQITVA
+238 DQGVQIAVA
-247 GAAAA
+247 GPGAG
-252 SGGDGMHPRRPR
+252 SGP
-264 RDSPSRSSA
+264 A
-273 GAARRPNSA
+273 G
-282 ARPPVGPGRTGTGE
+282 GGE
-296 GGGHAAAVTRR
+296 GGGSA
-307 RLGRAPEGREALPET
+307 GRQSGRM
-322 GRASIRTGPTAKIR
+322 GPT
-336 WGRCAVPAPLL
+336 
-347 AAHAS
+347 
-352 KYRHDGVAAHLDD
+352 
-365 ATVILND
+365 
-372 DDEPSGRRYD
+372 
-382 EHVGPHGVV
+382 
-391 ADASVERLDEIA
+391 
-403 EIRGFDE
+403 
-410 IRTLI
+410 
-415 RVEARA
+415 
-421 VHHDEGAFE
+421 
-430 VVAVRQEVILDGIG
+430 
-444 VAFCEVERPPVV
+444 
-456 EGNAGHSVRVVCRRS
+456 
-471 GEDRI
+471 
-476 QYPFREVPVDVP
+476 
-488 RCCGHR
+488 
-494 LPIGEGSAP
+494 
-503 KIRLPHKEVVQTAAG
+503 
-518 EVGGDLQEIIFIG
+518 
-531 HEEALYH
+531 
-538 WRQ
+538 

>member
-1 MVRAN
+1 MFAAERRQLILEMVRAN

-70 IADVAAS
+70 IADLAAG

-83 AVVVGAGTTT
+83 AIVVGAGTTT

-208 TVPTDVMTRLVTDEP
+208 TVPTDLITRLVTDEP
-223 PPHDDRAATELQALA
+223 PAHDDRAVTELQALA
-238 DQGVQITVA
+238 DQGVQIAVA
-247 GAAAA
+247 GQ
-252 SGGDGMHPRRPR
+252 SGGGTGGDTAPAGRQPR
-264 RDSPSRSSA
+264 RDVPLPGPRRGQVPGAGPQLRSATSLGEQSPGER
-273 GAARRPNSA
+273 ARVA
-282 ARPPVGPGRTGTGE
+282 DL
-296 GGGHAAAVTRR
+296 RR
-307 RLGRAPEGREALPET
+307 R
-322 GRASIRTGPTAKIR
+322 
-336 WGRCAVPAPLL
+336 
-347 AAHAS
+347 
-352 KYRHDGVAAHLDD
+352 
-365 ATVILND
+365 
-372 DDEPSGRRYD
+372 
-382 EHVGPHGVV
+382 
-391 ADASVERLDEIA
+391 
-403 EIRGFDE
+403 
-410 IRTLI
+410 
-415 RVEARA
+415 
-421 VHHDEGAFE
+421 
-430 VVAVRQEVILDGIG
+430 
-444 VAFCEVERPPVV
+444 
-456 EGNAGHSVRVVCRRS
+456 
-471 GEDRI
+471 
-476 QYPFREVPVDVP
+476 
-488 RCCGHR
+488 
-494 LPIGEGSAP
+494 
-503 KIRLPHKEVVQTAAG
+503 
-518 EVGGDLQEIIFIG
+518 
-531 HEEALYH
+531 
-538 WRQ
+538 

>member
-1 MVRAN
+1 MVVGVTVGFVFAAERRQLILEMVRAN

-70 IADVAAS
+70 IADLAAS
-77 LVEEGE
+77 FVEEGE

-196 DHTKLGTDTMFQ
+196 DHSKLGTDTMFQ
-208 TVPTDVMTRLVTDEP
+208 TVPTDVITRLVTDEP
-223 PPHDDRAATELQALA
+223 PPHDERAATELQALA
-238 DQGVQITVA
+238 DQGVHISVA
-247 GAAAA
+247 G
-252 SGGDGMHPRRPR
+252 SGAQPGTHGESGPPGRR
-264 RDSPSRSSA
+264 RDAPPLP
-273 GAARRPNSA
+273 GQRRAHPL
-282 ARPPVGPGRTGTGE
+282 GGE
-296 GGGHAAAVTRR
+296 GGRHG
-307 RLGRAPEGREALPET
+307 
-322 GRASIRTGPTAKIR
+322 
-336 WGRCAVPAPLL
+336 
-347 AAHAS
+347 AH
-352 KYRHDGVAAHLDD
+352 G
-365 ATVILND
+365 
-372 DDEPSGRRYD
+372 
-382 EHVGPHGVV
+382 GPHGQPYPGPAQGGPPGMQAQLRGAGPLGGEQPPARV
-391 ADASVERLDEIA
+391 ADLA
-403 EIRGFDE
+403 
-410 IRTLI
+410 
-415 RVEARA
+415 
-421 VHHDEGAFE
+421 
-430 VVAVRQEVILDGIG
+430 
-444 VAFCEVERPPVV
+444 P
-456 EGNAGHSVRVVCRRS
+456 RR
-471 GEDRI
+471 R
-476 QYPFREVPVDVP
+476 
-488 RCCGHR
+488 
-494 LPIGEGSAP
+494 
-503 KIRLPHKEVVQTAAG
+503 
-518 EVGGDLQEIIFIG
+518 
-531 HEEALYH
+531 
-538 WRQ
+538 

>member
-1 MVRAN
+1 MFAAERRQLILEMVRAN

-70 IADVAAS
+70 IADLAAG

-83 AVVVGAGTTT
+83 AIVVGAGTTT

-145 AEQSLQGLRVSR
+145 AEQSLQGLRVSK

-196 DHTKLGTDTMFQ
+196 DHSKLGTDTMFQ
-208 TVPTDVMTRLVTDEP
+208 TVPTDVITRLVTDESP
-223 PPHDDRAATELQALA
+223 AHDDRAATELQALA
-238 DQGVQITVA
+238 DQGVQIAVA
-247 GAAAA
+247 GASGGGAANGSGTPGA
-252 SGGDGMHPRRPR
+252 SGGESVARQQRRDVPLPGPRRQVP
-264 RDSPSRSSA
+264 
-273 GAARRPNSA
+273 GAATGLRSA
-282 ARPPVGPGRTGTGE
+282 TALSEQNGGTERARV
-296 GGGHAAAVTRR
+296 ADMRR
-307 RLGRAPEGREALPET
+307 R
-322 GRASIRTGPTAKIR
+322 
-336 WGRCAVPAPLL
+336 
-347 AAHAS
+347 
-352 KYRHDGVAAHLDD
+352 
-365 ATVILND
+365 
-372 DDEPSGRRYD
+372 
-382 EHVGPHGVV
+382 
-391 ADASVERLDEIA
+391 
-403 EIRGFDE
+403 
-410 IRTLI
+410 
-415 RVEARA
+415 
-421 VHHDEGAFE
+421 
-430 VVAVRQEVILDGIG
+430 
-444 VAFCEVERPPVV
+444 
-456 EGNAGHSVRVVCRRS
+456 
-471 GEDRI
+471 
-476 QYPFREVPVDVP
+476 
-488 RCCGHR
+488 
-494 LPIGEGSAP
+494 
-503 KIRLPHKEVVQTAAG
+503 
-518 EVGGDLQEIIFIG
+518 
-531 HEEALYH
+531 
-538 WRQ
+538 